1 MILSV
6 NYTHSSS
13 LVHYIL
19 LGPDGTVVYDNII
32 SSGAQ
37 SITLPNS
44 LLSGNYTLYSMDP
57 YDMNKVVQETVSI
70 PNCIPVS
77 PSATPS
83 ITPSRSPAP
92 PGSASVT
99 PSVTPSRP
107 ISASPT
113 ATPSITP
120 SPSPVWTTTITITKY
135 PQVEGGGTIEIWNN
149 NDVKILSKNT
159 SELATYG
166 NQFFIT
172 PYSGP
177 YRVYLTNIYK
187 IASTPA
193 YTAITSNTGEF
204 QTSTYGSMNV
214 SGYGTLSSG
223 ISTIGITLGQS
234 V

>member
-32 SSGAQ
+32 ASGAQ
-37 SITLPNS
+37 SITLSNS
-44 LLSGNYTLYSMDP
+44 LPAGNYILYSMDP
-57 YDMNKVVQETVSI
+57 YDMSKVAQETVAI
-70 PNCIPVS
+70 PNCIPAS

-83 ITPSRSPAP
+83 VTASPSPPP
-92 PGSASVT
+92 PGSASAT
-99 PSVTPSRP
+99 PSVTPSTP
-107 ISASPT
+107 ISVTPT
-113 ATPSITP
+113 ATPSVTP
-120 SPSPVWTTTITITKY
+120 SPSPIWTTTITITKY
-135 PQVEGGGTIEIWNN
+135 PQVEGGGTIEVWNN
-149 NDVKILSKNT
+149 NDVKVVSKNT
-159 SELATYG
+159 SELAIYG
-166 NQFFIT
+166 NQILIT

-187 IASTPA
+187 IGSTPA
-193 YTAITSNTGEF
+193 YTAITSNTGEYK
-204 QTSTYGSMNV
+204 TSTYGSMNV